1 MLRNQLEPRL
11 DSEGARRD
19 AASIVGEVSAQMDMP
34 FVQPVS
40 VPAVPTPVH
49 VSPRR
54 FAALVDRV
62 GATAS
67 LLCAVHCMLLP
78 FVLALLPLIGLAFLA
93 GHTFERIFV
102 ACAAALASAS
112 ILVAYR
118 RHRHPHALFLMVP
131 GIVLLVL
138 GVAIDINAHV
148 VIHTTSVV
156 TGGLLVASAHVT
168 NLVLAHRHRH
178 ATCTQTSV
186 WVSRG
191 NP

>member
-11 DSEGARRD
+11 DSEGACRD
-19 AASIVGEVSAQMDMP
+19 VACTGDEVSAQMDMP

-40 VPAVPTPVH
+40 VPAVQAPVYAA
-49 VSPRR
+49 PRR
-54 FAALVDRV
+54 FAALVDRI

-78 FVLALLPLIGLAFLA
+78 VVLALLPLIGLEFLA

-118 RHRHPHALFLMVP
+118 RHRHPQALFLMVP
-131 GIVLLVL
+131 GIALLL
-138 GVAIDINAHV
+138 FGVAIDINAHV
-148 VIHTTSVV
+148 VIHTASVV
-156 TGGLLVASAHVT
+156 TGGVLVASAHVT
-168 NLVLAHRHRH
+168 NLVLAHRHHH
-178 ATCTQTSV
+178 ATHAHA
-186 WVSRG
+186 
-191 NP
+191 

>member
-1 MLRNQLEPRL
+1 
-11 DSEGARRD
+11 
-19 AASIVGEVSAQMDMP
+19 
-34 FVQPVS
+34 
-40 VPAVPTPVH
+40 
-49 VSPRR
+49 
-54 FAALVDRV
+54 
-62 GATAS
+62 
-67 LLCAVHCMLLP
+67 MLLP
-78 FVLALLPLIGLAFLA
+78 FVLALLPLIGLEFLA

-131 GIVLLVL
+131 GIALLL
-138 GVAIDINAHV
+138 FGVAINLDVHV
-148 VIHTTSVV
+148 LLHTASVV

-186 WVSRG
+186 WVSQES
-191 NP
+191 P

>member
-1 MLRNQLEPRL
+1 MLRNPPEPRL
-11 DSEGARRD
+11 DSEAACRD
-19 AASIVGEVSAQMDMP
+19 TACTGDETPAQMDMP

-40 VPAVPTPVH
+40 VPAVPVPAEA
-49 VSPRR
+49 SPRR
-54 FAALVDRV
+54 FAALLDRV

-78 FVLALLPLIGLAFLA
+78 FVLALLPLIGLEFLA

-118 RHRHPHALFLMVP
+118 RHRHPQALFLMIP
-131 GIVLLVL
+131 GIALLVL

-148 VIHTTSVV
+148 VIHTVSVV

-168 NLVLAHRHRH
+168 NLVLAHRHTASCSHR
-178 ATCTQTSV
+178 
-186 WVSRG
+186 
-191 NP
+191 